1 MKTQKLTASP
11 QYFTFINGIVTSR
24 GQWNVQNQFFE
35 VHHIIPVCCGGKPTR
50 EQMTETIKY
59 SKHPNLI
66 WLLPEEHY
74 EAHRLLALENPDNYG
89 LFASWLGTTK
99 NNTLSCEDYMQLKL
113 QRELPEHIK
122 AQIQQAGQFGYMP
135 RQAKATKTS
144 RKPLSQEARM
154 ARANY
159 GKANGM
165 FGNGAKISGGK
176 NGHASVRYFYEDRIF
191 ECRNDLL
198 EYLWGLGIKIT
209 SSAIRKVIHNTGTAR
224 VYHMYKDVFDK
235 LRWEFKYE
243 NTRD

>member
-1 MKTQKLTASP
+1 MNMQKLTASH
-11 QYFTFINGIVTSR
+11 QYFTFINNIINSR
-24 GQWNVQNQFFE
+24 GQWNIQNQFFE
-35 VHHIIPVCCGGKPTR
+35 VHHIIPVCCGGEPTR
-50 EQMTETIKY
+50 DRMTETIKY

-89 LFASWLGTTK
+89 LFAAWLGTTK
-99 NNTLSCEDYMQLKL
+99 NNTLSCEDYTQLKL
-113 QRELPEHIK
+113 QRELPEQIK
-122 AQIQQAGQFGYMP
+122 AQIRKAGSFSYMP
-135 RQAKATKTS
+135 RQDKSAKTS
-144 RKPLSQEARM
+144 HKCLSKEARM

-176 NGHASVRYFYEDRIF
+176 NGHASVRYFYEDKVF

-198 EYLWGLGIKIT
+198 EYLWKLDIKIT
-209 SSAIRKVIHNTGTAR
+209 SSAIRKIIHNTGTAR
-224 VYHMYKDVFDK
+224 VYNMYKNVFDK

-243 NTRD
+243 NSHN